1 MILQTDSCG
10 GGNIS
15 ASLDSTMTL
24 VDALESMRRS
34 ILQSLISTVVV
45 GSDLP
50 ILKRYALVN
59 LSSLLFCVVADIL
72 YH

>member
-1 MILQTDSCG
+1 
-10 GGNIS
+10 
-15 ASLDSTMTL
+15 MTL

-34 ILQSLISTVVV
+34 ILQSLISTVIV

-59 LSSLLFCVVADIL
+59 LSSLLFCIVADIL
-72 YH
+72 DHLGVSLGVAECSCGRIS